1 MACFYQSA
9 TAGETVF
16 CGGSPQLTRNEPAAA
31 AVLARMFRFVLLL
44 TCLCSAWCLSLR
56 AAEVRPNV
64 IFILADD
71 LGWGD
76 LGCYGHP
83 SIKTPNLD
91 RIAKEGTLFTN
102 FYVNGSVCSPSRCAF
117 FTSHY
122 PAREKIH
129 GHFAT
134 PQMNES
140 RGMSQFL
147 DPKVPNVARILKDAG
162 YATAHIG
169 KWHLGSKSG
178 GPEPDAY
185 GFDFVGTGEKDG
197 PDGPAGDPY
206 FRARSTEIFVNETIE
221 FIRQNREK
229 PFYAQMWTLVPH
241 ATLNPLPE
249 QLARYAQ
256 FRAAGKDFPH
266 ASAAQVFYASVSNL
280 DIQVGR
286 LLDALKELGIDEKT
300 LIVFSS
306 DNGPEDIHIRNA
318 GHSGIGSAGPF
329 RGRKRSL
336 YEGGVRVPFL
346 VRWPGHV
353 PAARI
358 EHDAI
363 VAGVDFLPTVCEL
376 ASAPLPEGIILDG
389 EDASDIFLGRS
400 RSRTRPLTWE
410 WRFNIAGEPF
420 HKSPILAIRDGNWK
434 LLFNP
439 DKSRIELYDLPKDP
453 TQLNNVAEHHA
464 DIVERLSKQALEWQ
478 ATLPVGPVDKAAG
491 RMDYPWPG
499 TEKTPAQGQ
508 SGKKRAGKGAE

>member
-1 MACFYQSA
+1 MLRLFFLATLLALISTRSTSA
-9 TAGETVF
+9 AD
-16 CGGSPQLTRNEPAAA
+16 AD
-31 AVLARMFRFVLLL
+31 
-44 TCLCSAWCLSLR
+44 
-56 AAEVRPNV
+56 RPNV

-83 SIKTPNLD
+83 IIKTPNLD
-91 RIAKEGTLFTN
+91 RLAKEGTQFTN
-102 FYVNGSVCSPSRCAF
+102 FYVCGSVCSPSRCAF

-134 PQMNES
+134 PQMNEA

-147 DPKVPNVARILKDAG
+147 DPKVPNVARLLKDAG
-162 YATAHIG
+162 YTTAHIG
-169 KWHLGSKSG
+169 KWHLGSNSG
-178 GPEPDAY
+178 GPQPDAY
-185 GFDFVGTGEKDG
+185 GFDFVGTGEMDG
-197 PDGPAGDPY
+197 PEAGGADPY

-221 FIRQNREK
+221 FVRKNKDK

-249 QLARYAQ
+249 QMERYAQ
-256 FRAAGKDFPH
+256 QRAGGAKKKDFPH
-266 ASAAQVFYASVSNL
+266 ASAAQIFYASVTNL

-286 LLDALKELGIDEKT
+286 LMDALKELGLEEKT

-306 DNGPEDIHIRNA
+306 DNGPEDIHIINA

-353 PAARI
+353 PAGRI
-358 EHDAI
+358 ENDAI
-363 VAGVDFLPTVCEL
+363 VAGADFLPTICKL
-376 ASAPLPEGIILDG
+376 ANVALPADMILDG
-389 EDASDIFLGRS
+389 EDASDIFLGKS
-400 RSRTRPLTWE
+400 RPRTKPLMWE

-434 LLFNP
+434 LLLNP
-439 DKSRIELYDLPKDP
+439 DKSRVELYDLPKDP

-464 DIVERLSKQALEWQ
+464 DMVERLSKQVLDWQ
-478 ATLPVGPVDKAAG
+478 STLPAGPMDPNAG
-491 RMDYPWPG
+491 KMTYPWPG
-499 TEKTPAQGQ
+499 KADAGA
-508 SGKKRAGKGAE
+508 KRK